1 MLNSGLRF
9 SKDSSNN
16 RADREVS
23 RFPLLVQDS
32 THNVHTW
39 LFGLQLL
46 HGVGVQYRLR
56 LQLWCG
62 LYTVGLFWAI
72 VAVWHKLLFMANSD
86 TVRSSLTGLPT
97 CAQHQPDRRRVLPGR
112 SPWRWLR
119 SASIPCWYLRWCS
132 PSAQPRTR

>member
-86 TVRSSLTGLPT
+86 TVRSSGI
-97 CAQHQPDRRRVLPGR
+97 A
-112 SPWRWLR
+112 
-119 SASIPCWYLRWCS
+119 YLR
-132 PSAQPRTR
+132 PAPA